1 MVTGQVVATDSNHSV
16 FQTFAR
22 PFMRSRHLTARQIR
36 AVLLLFFALLSLL
49 FFWRP
54 ASPVHVTGL
63 HKDDISRSFSGTG
76 GPRVAKVSML
86 YGASTLYERAVRSHR
101 THNEQFNYPMHVL
114 REEITGGYWNKPSY
128 LLALVVLELAKPAA
142 ERAEWLM

>member
-1 MVTGQVVATDSNHSV
+1 M
-16 FQTFAR
+16 
-22 PFMRSRHLTARQIR
+22 
-36 AVLLLFFALLSLL
+36 
-49 FFWRP
+49 
-54 ASPVHVTGL
+54 HVSGL

-101 THNEQFNYPMHVL
+101 THNEQFNYPMRVL

-128 LLALVVLELAKPAA
+128 LLALVVAELAKPAA